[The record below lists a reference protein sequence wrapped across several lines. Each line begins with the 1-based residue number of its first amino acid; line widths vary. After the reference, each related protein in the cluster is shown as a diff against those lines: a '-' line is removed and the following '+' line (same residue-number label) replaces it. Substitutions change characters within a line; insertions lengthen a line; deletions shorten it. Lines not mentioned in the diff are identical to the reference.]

1 MCYNY
6 VSQVCTHRTP
16 TPMIHSTNIG
26 NNSEPDNNKGSK
38 NFSCNEDFFIPCGVG
53 SQGKNPD
60 FVGRAAAKSGAQVL
74 RGETY
79 ISGNGL
85 CTRVFYGKFLQTAA
99 GQRCSFQNAL
109 SLARPD
115 GRRNTSGAFE
125 HANSGENNMRPP
137 EPRSKL
143 RQIGRMERTEGLFV
157 F

>member
-99 GQRCSFQNAL
+99 GQRCSFQNAGKSATTQQRQVSEL
-109 SLARPD
+109 LQTFA
-115 GRRNTSGAFE
+115 
-125 HANSGENNMRPP
+125 GEDETMAVPTHTTGIKDTRHQAVTAC
-137 EPRSKL
+137 L
-143 RQIGRMERTEGLFV
+143 H
-157 F
+157 

>member
-6 VSQVCTHRTP
+6 VSQICTHRTP
-16 TPMIHSTNIG
+16 TPVIHSTNIG

-38 NFSCNEDFFIPCGVG
+38 NFSCNEDFFIPCGVC

-85 CTRVFYGKFLQTAA
+85 CTRVFYGKFLQTAT
-99 GQRCSFQNAL
+99 GKP
-109 SLARPD
+109 ARAEAEQMAVAH
-115 GRRNTSGAFE
+115 GMHG
-125 HANSGENNMRPP
+125 
-137 EPRSKL
+137 
-143 RQIGRMERTEGLFV
+143 
-157 F
+157 